1 MQITMASAEALTM
14 NILNARLVP
23 SLISSPGIGKSA
35 LAKSIAAKHNMKLI
49 DIRLSQMDPSDL
61 NGFPFLQ
68 RALNQDGTEAPAKAG
83 YVPMDIFPIETDSL
97 PLDANGNVMAGWLVL
112 LDEFNSAPLSV
123 QAAAYK
129 VILDRMVGMYKM
141 HPKCHVISAG
151 NLSTDKAI
159 VNRVGTAM
167 QSRLIWLEIK
177 VCVKAWKKWADNN
190 NIDHRIKSFIN
201 FKPDAIH
208 KFDPNHNEHTFPCPR
223 TWEFL
228 SKIVSLLPGTEIPI
242 DKLPLLAGTIGEG
255 MGREFWA
262 FTKVYKKIPTI
273 QQIIDHP
280 MAVSLS
286 RDPSLQHAMA
296 GLIAHHMSLD
306 NVADLMKFVNRLEI
320 DFQGIVLRAAIAK
333 DTRMLDSQAVKAWVK
348 KHAQELAR
356 Y

>member
-1 MQITMASAEALTM
+1 MQITMASAEELTM
-14 NILNARLVP
+14 DILNARLVP

-35 LAKSIAAKHNMKLI
+35 LARAIADKHDMQLI

-68 RALNQDGTEAPAKAG
+68 KAVDDHAPVKAG
-83 YVPMDIFPIETDSL
+83 YVPMDIFPIEADSL
-97 PLDANGNVMAGWLVL
+97 PVGKNGWLVL

-167 QSRLIWLEIK
+167 QSRLIWLEIQT
-177 VCVKAWKKWADNN
+177 CVKAWKKWADHND
-190 NIDHRIKSFIN
+190 IDHRVKSFIN

-223 TWEFL
+223 TWEFM
-228 SKIVSLLPGTEIPI
+228 SRIIANIPEIGI
-242 DKLPLLAGTIGEG
+242 NKLPLLAGTIGEG

-262 FTKVYKKIPTI
+262 FTKVYKQIPTI
-273 QQIIDHP
+273 AEIISNPDDVP
-280 MAVSLS
+280 LT
-286 RDPSLQHAMA
+286 RDPSLQHALA
-296 GLIAHHMSLD
+296 GLVAHHMTLED
-306 NVADLMKFVNRLEI
+306 ANDLMKFVNRLEI

-333 DTRMLDSQAVKAWVK
+333 DTRILDTSEVKKWVK
-348 KHAQELAR
+348 KHARELAR